1 MLYHFEGTFSL
12 MEKDDLDTGVI
23 GDPTNASKEKGDKIV
38 ERCADLYCEL
48 VGEIMTK
55 YPCGVNPLGFRNP
68 LGYNGTNNICYD
80 AMHDEHGNL
89 KK

>member
-1 MLYHFEGTFSL
+1 MLFRS
-12 MEKDDLDTGVI
+12 DTGVI

-48 VGEIMTK
+48 LEEVKTK

-68 LGYNGTNNICYD
+68 LGYNGTNNIQYD